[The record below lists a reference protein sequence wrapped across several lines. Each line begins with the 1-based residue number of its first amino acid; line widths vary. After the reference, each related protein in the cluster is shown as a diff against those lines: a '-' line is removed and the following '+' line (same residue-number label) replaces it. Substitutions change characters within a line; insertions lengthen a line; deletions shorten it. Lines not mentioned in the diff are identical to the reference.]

1 MIEPE
6 VSFAWWWMVC
16 DERVDRLLDK
26 IVNYSMV
33 EMGRLFGVKP
43 LHMASK
49 GWHGYIFSFMRCWWV
64 VYDERVVWLLD
75 EGIDYAMAKMDKEA
89 IQSI

>member
-1 MIEPE
+1 
-6 VSFAWWWMVC
+6 MVC

-26 IVNYSMV
+26 IVDYSMV

-49 GWHGYIFSFMRCWWV
+49 GWHGYIFSFMRC
-64 VYDERVVWLLD
+64 
-75 EGIDYAMAKMDKEA
+75 
-89 IQSI
+89 